1 MNKHILIHTQ
11 INTNTNTVWE
21 QQMLLRVHNQH
32 TRNIFQNL
40 PNFPP
45 HMFPNIQNKTEP

>member
-1 MNKHILIHTQ
+1 MNKHILIDTRA
-11 INTNTNTVWE
+11 NTNTNTVWE

-32 TRNIFQNL
+32 TRNISQNL

-45 HMFPNIQNKTEP
+45 HLIPNTQNKTEL